1 MQRHESSM
9 CVCTRMREYRWGKV
23 ERAGYA
29 AVAAGLNGRRI
40 SRVSHSSR
48 SRGGAHTHMYT
59 CTHSC
64 ASSDAPCTCT
74 HTAPPIS
81 VASLCFF
88 FPNTFTSAL
97 HAQHVAHEGEFTY
110 ATSSHAPPTSL
121 IFFSAS
127 LEKNLALTTIG

>member
-1 MQRHESSM
+1 
-9 CVCTRMREYRWGKV
+9 MRPSPLVSTGG
-23 ERAGYA
+23 A
-29 AVAAGLNGRRI
+29 
-40 SRVSHSSR
+40 SRVCPTVVVLA
-48 SRGGAHTHMYT
+48 GEHTHI
-59 CTHSC
+59 CIRVR
-64 ASSDAPCTCT
+64 
-74 HTAPPIS
+74 TAARVAMLLVHALTLHRHLGGLS
-81 VASLCFF
+81 VF